1 VKRKCVKKCLDLSL
15 SFDCSNPK
23 KNQGRKGGVY
33 DDDIQAYVYTPFFPS
48 FQPNSVAS
56 SKVKDVPKNA
66 MESKAER
73 SPPFAEKSDQSEA
86 RANGRQL
93 QSPVSSVLSQEGR
106 WFAERKRK
114 SPNAKRE

>member
-1 VKRKCVKKCLDLSL
+1 MKRKCVKKCLDLSL

-23 KNQGRKGGVY
+23 KKIKAEKAASMMMIYKRMC
-33 DDDIQAYVYTPFFPS
+33 TLLFPS